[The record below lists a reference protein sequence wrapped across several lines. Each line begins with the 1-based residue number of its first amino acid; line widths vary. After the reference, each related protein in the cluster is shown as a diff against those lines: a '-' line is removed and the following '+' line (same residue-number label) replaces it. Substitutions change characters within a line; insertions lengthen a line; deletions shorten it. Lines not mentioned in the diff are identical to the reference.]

1 MTWSFVNHITNEL
14 SKHSLDEQKAPTL
27 WPSSATSIVDG
38 EVLGKCRRQAYY
50 RYATDSYY
58 FSEKYDHLKDLVE
71 EIHAKKLP
79 TSPYM
84 KWIWRAGE
92 LFEEY
97 CIDLAKE
104 AGLFVGTQISI
115 YIPKL
120 NVSGKI
126 DLVVLNPKEETYQIV
141 EVKSI
146 YGFNAT
152 SVIGTD
158 SMHKKNEMG
167 TPRDSHLMQLGIYQS
182 WYGNPKN
189 WGPGILMYGA
199 RDTGRLAE
207 FLVTVEKS
215 EEDDLDYIYYQGN
228 YPIVTEKINSGITLQ
243 SIMSNYKFILDSLE
257 SNEIPDRDFDILYS
271 EEKIKSLYENGK
283 LSKTDTAQ
291 YEKRLKQLEEG
302 KAKVVK
308 AVEKGDWQCKFC
320 DYQKI
325 CYEQ

>member
-1 MTWSFVNHITNEL
+1 
-14 SKHSLDEQKAPTL
+14 
-27 WPSSATSIVDG
+27 
-38 EVLGKCRRQAYY
+38 
-50 RYATDSYY
+50 
-58 FSEKYDHLKDLVE
+58 
-71 EIHAKKLP
+71 
-79 TSPYM
+79 
-84 KWIWRAGE
+84 
-92 LFEEY
+92 
-97 CIDLAKE
+97 
-104 AGLFVGTQISI
+104 
-115 YIPKL
+115 
-120 NVSGKI
+120 
-126 DLVVLNPKEETYQIV
+126 
-141 EVKSI
+141 
-146 YGFNAT
+146 
-152 SVIGTD
+152 
-158 SMHKKNEMG
+158 
-167 TPRDSHLMQLGIYQS
+167 MQLGIYQS
-182 WYGNPKN
+182 WYGNPKG

-283 LSKTDTAQ
+283 LNKTDAAQ